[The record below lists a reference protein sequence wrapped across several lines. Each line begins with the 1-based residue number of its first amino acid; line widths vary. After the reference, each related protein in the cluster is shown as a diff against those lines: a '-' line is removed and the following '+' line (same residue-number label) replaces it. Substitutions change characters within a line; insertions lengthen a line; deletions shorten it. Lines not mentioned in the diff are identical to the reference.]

1 MPQYRLQTLLEM
13 RERTEEEAK
22 QAFSEAMKALAKEK
36 EALAKLEQDL
46 ENRKAARKAKVQEF
60 LAEVMKK
67 GVGASGMGQMNRFED
82 RLKDEEKQVAL
93 EIERQKETVRQA
105 EALVEVRRLEMADA
119 AKEKK
124 AIEKHKDNWK
134 AEVKKERQAREELAQ
149 EEIGNTLH
157 LQRTRAAEKAGKG

>member
-1 MPQYRLQTLLEM
+1 MPPYRLQTLLEM

-22 QAFSEAMKALAKEK
+22 QAFSEAMKALAREK
-36 EALAKLEQDL
+36 DALVKLEQDL
-46 ENRKAARKAKVQEF
+46 EARKASRKQKMQEF
-60 LAEVMKK
+60 LADVMKK
-67 GVGASGMGQMNRFED
+67 GVGANGIGQMNRFED

-93 EIERQKETVRQA
+93 EIERQKEAVRQA
-105 EALVEVRRLEMADA
+105 EQLVEVRRAEMADA

-134 AEVKKERQAREELAQ
+134 AEVQKERQAREELNQ

-157 LQRTRAAEKAGKG
+157 LQRTRAAEKAGNK

>member
-1 MPQYRLQTLLEM
+1 MPPYRLQTLLEI
-13 RERTEEEAK
+13 RERAEEEAK

-36 EALAKLEQDL
+36 QKLVDLEQDL
-46 ENRKAARKAKVQEF
+46 ENRKAARKQKIQEF

-67 GVGASGMGQMNRFED
+67 GIGAGGMGQMNRFED

-93 EIERQKETVRQA
+93 EIERQKESVRQA
-105 EALVEVRRLEMADA
+105 EQLVEQRRLEMADA

-124 AIEKHKDNWK
+124 AIEKHKENWAK
-134 AEVKKERQAREELAQ
+134 EVRKERMAREELAQ

-157 LQRTRAAEKAGKG
+157 LQRTRAAEKVGKE

>member
-22 QAFSEAMKALAKEK
+22 QAFSDAMKALAKEK
-36 EALAKLEQDL
+36 EALVKLEEDL
-46 ENRKAARKAKVQEF
+46 ERRKAARKQKVQEF
-60 LAEVMKK
+60 LADVMKK
-67 GVGASGMGQMNRFED
+67 GVGANGIGQMNRFED

-93 EIERQKETVRQA
+93 DIERQKETVRQA
-105 EALVEVRRLEMADA
+105 EQLVELRRMEMADA

-134 AEVKKERQAREELAQ
+134 AEVKKERQAREELNQ

-157 LQRTRAAEKAGKG
+157 LQRTRAAEKGSK

>member
-1 MPQYRLQTLLEM
+1 MPPYRLQTLLEM

-36 EALAKLEQDL
+36 EALVKLEQDL
-46 ENRKAARKAKVQEF
+46 EQRKATRKQKTQEF

-67 GVGASGMGQMNRFED
+67 GVGASGIGQMNRFED

-93 EIERQKETVRQA
+93 EIERQKESVRQA
-105 EALVEVRRLEMADA
+105 EQLVEVRRQEMADA

-134 AEVKKERQAREELAQ
+134 AEVKKERQAREELNQ

-157 LQRTRAAEKAGKG
+157 LQRTRAAEKANKE

>member
-13 RERTEEEAK
+13 RERAEEEAK
-22 QAFSEAMKALAKEK
+22 QAFSEAMKNLAKEK
-36 EALAKLEQDL
+36 EALVALEQDL
-46 ENRKAARKAKVQEF
+46 EARKAARKQKVQEF
-60 LAEVMKK
+60 LADVMKK

-93 EIERQKETVRQA
+93 EIERQKEAVRQA
-105 EALVEVRRLEMADA
+105 EQLVEVRRAEMADA

-134 AEVKKERQAREELAQ
+134 KEVRKERQAREELNQ
-149 EEIGNTLH
+149 EEIGNALH
-157 LQRTRAAEKAGKG
+157 LQRTMAAQKAGKE

>member
-1 MPQYRLQTLLEM
+1 MPQYRLQTLPEM

-36 EALAKLEQDL
+36 EQLVRLEQDL
-46 ENRKAARKAKVQEF
+46 EQRKATRKQKVQEF

-67 GVGASGMGQMNRFED
+67 GVGASGIGTMNRFED

-93 EIERQKETVRQA
+93 EIERQKEAVRQA
-105 EALVEVRRLEMADA
+105 EQLVEVRRAEMADA

-134 AEVKKERQAREELAQ
+134 KEIKKERQAREELNQ
-149 EEIGNTLH
+149 EEIGNT
-157 LQRTRAAEKAGKG
+157 